1 MKHSQLFMDS
11 LFNPKKLAAY
21 RILSIGKVIQ
31 YVFLLITIL
40 TVFSLGQFFNSD
52 AEQIFAYE
60 EIKEF
65 ANDLKWLVYILAIGF
80 LLTINSLVLFAKI
93 SIYAYVGKLLLT
105 PMKRRGEYRQ
115 VWRSAA
121 FAITWEVILSIVL
134 SLFPISSTVT
144 MLLFIFITMLILM
157 IALANYP
164 KVQVKK
170 T

>member
-1 MKHSQLFMDS
+1 MKHSQLFIDS
-11 LFNPKKLAAY
+11 IINPKKLAAY

-31 YVFLLITIL
+31 YVFLLITIM

-52 AEQIFAYE
+52 AEQIFSYE

-65 ANDLKWLVYILAIGF
+65 ANDLKWLVYIIAVVF
-80 LLTINSLVLFAKI
+80 LFTMNSLVLFAKI

-121 FAITWEVILSIVL
+121 FAITWEVLLSIVFT
-134 SLFPISSTVT
+134 LFPISSTVS
-144 MLLFIFITMLILM
+144 MLVFIFITMLVLI
-157 IALANYP
+157 IAIAKYP
-164 KVQVKK
+164 KAQVPK
-170 T
+170 

>member
-1 MKHSQLFMDS
+1 MKHSQLFIDS
-11 LFNPKKLAAY
+11 LINPKKLAAY

-31 YVFLLITIL
+31 YVFLLITL
-40 TVFSLGQFFNSD
+40 MTAFSLGQFFNSD
-52 AEQIFAYE
+52 ADQIFAYE

-65 ANDLKWLVYILAIGF
+65 ASDLKWLVYMIAIIF
-80 LLTINSLVLFAKI
+80 LFIMNSLVLFAKI
-93 SIYAYVGKLLLT
+93 SIYAYAGKILLT

-144 MLLFIFITMLILM
+144 LLLFIFITMLVLI

-164 KVQVKK
+164 KALVTK

>member
-1 MKHSQLFMDS
+1 MKHSQLFIDS
-11 LFNPKKLAAY
+11 IINPKKLAAY

-31 YVFLLITIL
+31 YVFLLITIM

-52 AEQIFAYE
+52 AEQIFSYE

-65 ANDLKWLVYILAIGF
+65 ANDLKWLVYIIAVVF
-80 LLTINSLVLFAKI
+80 LFTMNSLVLFAKI

-121 FAITWEVILSIVL
+121 FAITWEVLLSIVFT
-134 SLFPISSTVT
+134 LFPISSTVS
-144 MLLFIFITMLILM
+144 MLVFIFITMLVLI
-157 IALANYP
+157 IAIAKYP
-164 KVQVKK
+164 KAQVTK
-170 T
+170 